1 MKTHLK
7 TLIAII
13 CGLVICVVAFNLV
26 NNNNS
31 TPKVTPPK
39 VLQDNLT
46 NSQIF
51 CMMGSYNLRDES
63 WHDEMILSPKNYQFV
78 EKDEFIR
85 YLRTARSSFILNP
98 GEQTALRNDII
109 KLAEYAGHQ
118 VNTKNKDDHKV
129 TDYFYLYANA
139 GQLYQVTF
147 KDGCTFKAVH
157 TTERG
162 YNSFEIDPDLML
174 SHGWQASP
182 KLLHKLN
189 N

>member
-13 CGLVICVVAFNLV
+13 CGLIICVVAFKLV
-26 NNNNS
+26 DNNS
-31 TPKVTPPK
+31 TPKVIPPK

-51 CMMGSYNLRDES
+51 CMMGSYNSRDES
-63 WHDEMILSPKNYQFV
+63 WHDDMILSPKNYQFV

-85 YLRTARSSFILNP
+85 YLRTAKSSFILNLD
-98 GEQTALRNDII
+98 EQTALRNDII
-109 KLAEYAGHQ
+109 KLAKYAGDQ
-118 VNTKNKDDHKV
+118 VTTKNKDDHNV

-139 GQLYQVTF
+139 GQFYQVTF
-147 KDGCTFKAVH
+147 KDGCIFKAVR
-157 TTERG
+157 TTETG
-162 YNSFEIDPDLML
+162 FESFKIDPDLML
-174 SHGWQASP
+174 SHKWQASP

>member
-13 CGLVICVVAFNLV
+13 CGLSICVVAFNLV
-26 NNNNS
+26 NNNS
-31 TPKVTPPK
+31 TPKVIPPK

-63 WHDEMILSPKNYQFV
+63 WHDDVILSPKNYQFV

-85 YLRTARSSFILNP
+85 YLRTAKSSSILNAD
-98 GEQTALRNDII
+98 EQTTLRNDII
-109 KLAEYAGHQ
+109 KLAKYAGRQ
-118 VNTKNKDDHKV
+118 VTTKNKDDHEV

-147 KDGCTFKAVH
+147 KDGCIFKAVQ
-157 TTERG
+157 TTEKG
-162 YNSFEIDPDLML
+162 YISFEIAPDLML
-174 SHGWQASP
+174 SHEWKASP